1 MEGAMSEWAITGNSV
16 ASRDAA
22 YPGKPASPESE
33 KRVQDLKKRDAE
45 VRAHEQ
51 AHLAAAGTAASGGA
65 SFSYTTGPDGK
76 RYAEGGEVK
85 IQLRSGRTPEETI
98 RNAAQVEK
106 AALAPAN
113 PSPQDLQVAASARQM
128 QIKAQAEIAK
138 REAAG
143 AKSTKAGD
151 AYGIGAAPVHGKIDV
166 LG

>member
-1 MEGAMSEWAITGNSV
+1 MGGLAITDNSIS
-16 ASRDAA
+16 SRN
-22 YPGKPASPESE
+22 PAFRDVSLSPETE

-65 SFSYTTGPDGK
+65 SFSYATGPDGK
-76 RYAEGGEVK
+76 RYAEGGEVQ
-85 IQLRSGRTPEETI
+85 IQLRSGRTPEETL

-113 PSPQDLQVAASARQM
+113 PSAQDLQVAASARQM
-128 QIKAQAEIAK
+128 QIKAQAEVAK
-138 REAAG
+138 HQARG
-143 AKSTKAGD
+143 TTMTKPD
-151 AYGIGAAPVHGKIDV
+151 SAYGIGSAPVHGGALDV